1 MLTDELLDVAPFLER
16 HIKAVEKALGH
27 ILKNYDLTEDSVL
40 PQKLFEE
47 AAMIYLSSANITLNN
62 MLSVMWGNF
71 SGLDE
76 TSVTGMMREAV
87 KLMMH
92 MEILDSETMVYKAL
106 EEFLASS
113 DTSLIVQRVI
123 QMTEWL
129 GTTQA
134 SGLDLL
140 TQALPK
146 VFDILRPLLS
156 LLSQMGVDMGES
168 MELFEDLTGNTLAM
182 LRQLVSTSGLLSPM
196 DHLSMQ
202 EMMGGNHTM
211 RSRHRREAPIMP
223 MRSPMDDFVD
233 LFYIDYPAMF
243 RAISVSPTTE
253 EIMETVHVFFA
264 NPDLNV
270 VIKGATGGMPW
281 GMNVSREETVDAG
294 LGMLSFLTLPTAV
307 QM

>member
-1 MLTDELLDVAPFLER
+1 MLTDELLDMAPFLEWY
-16 HIKAVEKALGH
+16 IKAMEKALSH
-27 ILKNYDLTEDSVL
+27 ILKNYDFSEDSSL
-40 PQKLFEE
+40 RQKLFEE

-62 MLSVMWGNF
+62 MLSMMWGNF

-76 TSVTGMMREAV
+76 TSVIGMMREAV
-87 KLMMH
+87 KLMMD
-92 MEILDSETMVYKAL
+92 MGILTNEVYEAL
-106 EEFLASS
+106 EDLLAST
-113 DTSLIVQRVI
+113 DTSSIVQRLI

-146 VFDILRPLLS
+146 IFDILRPLLS
-156 LLSQMGVDMGES
+156 LLSKMGVVMGES

-196 DHLSMQ
+196 DHLSKQ

-223 MRSPMDDFVD
+223 MRNPMDDFVD
-233 LFYIDYPAMF
+233 LFYIDYPTMF
-243 RAISVSPTTE
+243 SAISVPPTTV
-253 EIMETVHVFFA
+253 EIMETAHVFFA

-270 VIKGATGGMPW
+270 VMKGATRGMLW
-281 GMNVSREETVDAG
+281 GINASREETVDAG
-294 LGMLSFLTLPTAV
+294 LGMLSFLTLPAAV